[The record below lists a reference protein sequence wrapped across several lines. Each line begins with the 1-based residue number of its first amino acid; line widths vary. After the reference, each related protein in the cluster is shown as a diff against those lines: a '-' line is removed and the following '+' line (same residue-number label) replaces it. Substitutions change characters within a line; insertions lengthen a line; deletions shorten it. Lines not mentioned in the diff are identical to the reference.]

1 MKRQLGI
8 RKLML
13 VGLAVVLTGCATSD
27 EITGPSDPTRGMIIG
42 RFDYTDSK
50 YIVTAITM
58 DPADRIS
65 IRSGMRGERV
75 HVYNGG
81 VFFADDLTP
90 GKYQINALLSGNVIY
105 TPPANQ
111 KMVATV
117 RPGEIRYMGTYKL
130 RINEPKLFSRTGGSM
145 TRTDRNPNERQLLEE
160 ILVLVKGT
168 GWEPRIKGRIRQLK
182 RSK

>member
-1 MKRQLGI
+1 MGRQSHARL
-8 RKLML
+8 LVL
-13 VGLAVVLTGCATSD
+13 VGLVITLTACAISD
-27 EITGPSDPTRGMIIG
+27 EITGPSDPGRGMIIG

-105 TPPANQ
+105 TPPANR

-117 RPGEIRYMGTYKL
+117 RPGQISYMGTYKL
-130 RINEPKLFSRTGGSM
+130 NIDDPKLFSRTGGSM
-145 TRTDRNPNERQLLEE
+145 KRTDRNPNEYQLLQEV
-160 ILVLVKGT
+160 LVLVKGT
-168 GWEPRIKGRIRQLK
+168 GWEPRVQQRIRQLK
-182 RSK
+182 RTK